1 MAENSNNNNG
11 NKRVA
16 VVGIAGVGKT
26 TVISQAAKILKQKGH
41 KTAVV
46 VFGTTM
52 LEEAKKIGLKNRDE
66 IRNLPIKDQQHLQ
79 DMAAKRIA
87 EMKDNIVIVDTH
99 LFINTTEGYYPGLP
113 MRLLN
118 IIKPTHM
125 VMIAADPQEILNR
138 RKSNGTRQR
147 DIISEEN
154 IQHELDIS
162 KVMVTSCS
170 VLTGSPF
177 IIITNNDNKTDEAAS
192 YLIKVLAGGAK
203 KK

>member
-1 MAENSNNNNG
+1 LAENSNNNG

-26 TVISQAAKILKQKGH
+26 TVISQAAKILNQKGH

-138 RKSNGTRQR
+138 RKSDGTRQR

>member
-26 TVISQAAKILKQKGH
+26 TVISQAAKILNQKGH

-99 LFINTTEGYYPGLP
+99 VFINTTEGYYPGLP

>member
-1 MAENSNNNNG
+1 MAENSNNNG

-26 TVISQAAKILKQKGH
+26 TVISQAAKILNQKGH

-99 LFINTTEGYYPGLP
+99 VFINTTEGYYPGLP

>member
-1 MAENSNNNNG
+1 LAENNNG

-26 TVISQAAKILKQKGH
+26 TVISQAAKILNQKGH

-138 RKSNGTRQR
+138 RKSDGTRQR

-192 YLIKVLAGGAK
+192 YLIKVLAGEEK
-203 KK
+203 K

>member
-1 MAENSNNNNG
+1 MAENSNNNG

-99 LFINTTEGYYPGLP
+99 VFINTTEGYYPGLP

>member
-1 MAENSNNNNG
+1 MAENNNNG

-26 TVISQAAKILKQKGH
+26 TVISQAAKILNQKGH

-66 IRNLPIKDQQHLQ
+66 IRNLPIKDQQYLQ
-79 DMAAKRIA
+79 DMAAKSIA

-118 IIKPTHM
+118 IIKPTHI
-125 VMIAADPQEILNR
+125 VMIAANPQEILNR
-138 RKSNGTRQR
+138 RKSDGTRQR

-177 IIITNNDNKTDEAAS
+177 IIIMNNDNKTDEAAS
-192 YLIKVLAGGAK
+192 YLIKVLAGGEK
-203 KK
+203 K

>member
-1 MAENSNNNNG
+1 MAENNNG

-26 TVISQAAKILKQKGH
+26 TVISQAAKILNQKGH

-66 IRNLPIKDQQHLQ
+66 IRNLPIEDQQHLQ
-79 DMAAKRIA
+79 DMAAKKIA
-87 EMKDNIVIVDTH
+87 EMEDNIVIVDTH

-138 RKSNGTRQR
+138 RKSDGTRQR

-192 YLIKVLAGGAK
+192 YLIKVLAGEEK
-203 KK
+203 K

>member
-1 MAENSNNNNG
+1 LAENNNG

-26 TVISQAAKILKQKGH
+26 TVISQAAKILNQKGH

-66 IRNLPIKDQQHLQ
+66 MRNLPIKDQQHLQ

-99 LFINTTEGYYPGLP
+99 VFINTTEGYYPGLP

-138 RKSNGTRQR
+138 RKSDGTRQR

>member
-1 MAENSNNNNG
+1 MAENSNNNG

-26 TVISQAAKILKQKGH
+26 TVISQAAKILNQKGH

-99 LFINTTEGYYPGLP
+99 VFINTTEGYYPGLP

-192 YLIKVLAGGAK
+192 YLIKVLAGEAK

>member
-1 MAENSNNNNG
+1 MAENSNNNG

-99 LFINTTEGYYPGLP
+99 VFINTTEGYYPGLP

-192 YLIKVLAGGAK
+192 YLIKVLAGEAK

>member
-1 MAENSNNNNG
+1 MAENNNG

-26 TVISQAAKILKQKGH
+26 TVISQAAKILNQKGH

-138 RKSNGTRQR
+138 RKSDGTRQR

>member
-1 MAENSNNNNG
+1 LAENNNG

-26 TVISQAAKILKQKGH
+26 TVISQAAKILNQKGH

-138 RKSNGTRQR
+138 RKSDGTRQR

>member
-1 MAENSNNNNG
+1 LAENSNNNG

-26 TVISQAAKILKQKGH
+26 TVISQAAKILNQKGH

-66 IRNLPIKDQQHLQ
+66 MRNLPIKDQQHLQ

-138 RKSNGTRQR
+138 RKSDGTRQR

-192 YLIKVLAGGAK
+192 YLIKVLAGEAK

>member
-1 MAENSNNNNG
+1 MAENNNNNG

-26 TVISQAAKILKQKGH
+26 TVISQAAKILNQKGH

-66 IRNLPIKDQQHLQ
+66 IRNLPIKDQQYLQ
-79 DMAAKRIA
+79 DMAAKSIA

-118 IIKPTHM
+118 IIKPTHI
-125 VMIAADPQEILNR
+125 VMIAANPQEILNR
-138 RKSNGTRQR
+138 RKSDGTRQR

-192 YLIKVLAGGAK
+192 YLIKVLAGGEK
-203 KK
+203 K

>member
-1 MAENSNNNNG
+1 
-11 NKRVA
+11 
-16 VVGIAGVGKT
+16 
-26 TVISQAAKILKQKGH
+26 
-41 KTAVV
+41 
-46 VFGTTM
+46 
-52 LEEAKKIGLKNRDE
+52 
-66 IRNLPIKDQQHLQ
+66 
-79 DMAAKRIA
+79 MAAKRIA

-99 LFINTTEGYYPGLP
+99 VFINTTEGYYPGLP

>member
-1 MAENSNNNNG
+1 LAENSNNNG

-138 RKSNGTRQR
+138 RKSDGTRQR

>member
-1 MAENSNNNNG
+1 LAENSNNNG

-26 TVISQAAKILKQKGH
+26 TVISQAAKILNQKGH

-138 RKSNGTRQR
+138 RKSDGTRQR

-192 YLIKVLAGGAK
+192 YLIKVLAGEEK
-203 KK
+203 K

>member
-1 MAENSNNNNG
+1 LAENSNNNG

-26 TVISQAAKILKQKGH
+26 TVISQAAKILNQKGH

-66 IRNLPIKDQQHLQ
+66 MRNLPIKDQQHLQ

-138 RKSNGTRQR
+138 RKSDGTRQR

>member
-1 MAENSNNNNG
+1 LAENSNNNG

-26 TVISQAAKILKQKGH
+26 TVISQAAKILNQKGH

-99 LFINTTEGYYPGLP
+99 VFINTTEGYYPGLP

-192 YLIKVLAGGAK
+192 YLIKVLAGEAK